1 MDTLKWWQQTAV
13 YQIYPRSF
21 QDTTGSGEGDIPG
34 VTRHLDYLRKLGV
47 GAIWLTPV
55 YPSPMVDNGYD
66 ISDYTAIDPRYG
78 TTADMDTLIAEGR
91 SGISA
96 SSWTWSITIR
106 RTGTPG
112 SRNRNAAALTTRP
125 TGTSGAMPKRT
136 VRRRRT
142 GALSS
147 AARPG
152 RGAKNGSSITCTPS
166 PSNSPI

>member
-21 QDTTGSGEGDIPG
+21 QDTTGSGEGDIAG

-78 TTADMDTLIAEGR
+78 TMADMDTLIAEGKKR
-91 SGISA
+91 D
-96 SSWTWSITIR
+96 IR
-106 RTGTPG
+106 IVSMPG
-112 SRNRNAAALTTRP
+112 SRNRNAAAPTTRR
-125 TGTSGAMPKRT
+125 TGTFGAMPKRT